1 MNFVNFS
8 HSQNSNI
15 NIPMCVTKEHNDCAQ
30 KRQRDLTANL
40 QSNGTCKPCKK
51 YDYSGMQTFES
62 ENVEDKYMHQKILTY
77 QFAYPQVLT
86 IYQEYLIYDGIGMIG
101 SVGGTLGMF
110 IGFSFSNVISSTLN
124 FLQFYMNIKQN
135 LEQHLK

>member
-1 MNFVNFS
+1 
-8 HSQNSNI
+8 
-15 NIPMCVTKEHNDCAQ
+15 MCETKEENECAR
-30 KRQRDLTANL
+30 KREEDLGAIL
-40 QSNGTCKPCKK
+40 QSNGTCKPCTK
-51 YDYSGMQTFES
+51 YDFSGMQTFEN
-62 ENVEDKYMHQKILTY
+62 ENVEKKYMHHKQLTY
-77 QFAYPQVLT
+77 KFAYPQVLT

-110 IGFSFSNVISSTLN
+110 IGFSFSNAISSTLN

>member
-1 MNFVNFS
+1 MSLVDFS

-15 NIPMCVTKEHNDCAQ
+15 NIPMCETKEENNCAW
-30 KRQRDLTANL
+30 KRQRDLGAIL

-51 YDYSGMQTFES
+51 YDYSGMQTFEN
-62 ENVEDKYMHQKILTY
+62 ENVEDKYMHRKRLTY

-110 IGFSFSNVISSTLN
+110 IGFSFSNAISSILK
-124 FLQFYMNIKQN
+124 FLQFNLNIK
-135 LEQHLK
+135 

>member
-1 MNFVNFS
+1 
-8 HSQNSNI
+8 
-15 NIPMCVTKEHNDCAQ
+15 MCETEEENNCAW
-30 KRQRDLTANL
+30 KRQRDLGAIL
-40 QSNGTCKPCKK
+40 QSNGTCKPCRK